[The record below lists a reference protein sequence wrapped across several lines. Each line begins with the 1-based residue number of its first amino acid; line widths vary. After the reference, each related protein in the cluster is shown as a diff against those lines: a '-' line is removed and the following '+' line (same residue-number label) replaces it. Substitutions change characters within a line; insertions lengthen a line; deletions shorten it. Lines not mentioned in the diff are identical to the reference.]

1 MVIFKKAADLQ
12 HFIDTKRAEQSV
24 NLGFVPTMGAL
35 HEGHLTL
42 IEASKKQKC
51 LTVCSI
57 FVNPTQ
63 FNDPEDFKKYPS
75 TLYADT
81 EALLGAGCD
90 ILFIPD
96 ILEIYPNGFDAVK
109 SYSFAYLETIFEGAQ
124 RPGHFQGVGKV
135 VARLLEL
142 VQPQLLFLGQKDAQQ
157 CLVIKELIKQMGWE
171 HKTSVFIVPTIRN
184 EYGLALSSRNLRL
197 SESEQK
203 QALALYQSL
212 QLIKAAK
219 TSNNFECAK
228 QECIALLQQN
238 NCALEYL
245 ALADAASLQPLS
257 DFDTHKDMMV
267 LIAARVGTVRLIDNL
282 FI

>member
-1 MVIFKKAADLQ
+1 
-12 HFIDTKRAEQSV
+12 
-24 NLGFVPTMGAL
+24 
-35 HEGHLTL
+35 
-42 IEASKKQKC
+42 
-51 LTVCSI
+51 
-57 FVNPTQ
+57 VNPTQ

-75 TLYADT
+75 TLTADT

-219 TSNNFECAK
+219 TSNNFERAK

>member
-109 SYSFAYLETIFEGAQ
+109 SFSFAYLETIFEGAQ

-267 LIAARVGTVRLIDNL
+267 LIAARVGAVRLIDNL

>member
-24 NLGFVPTMGAL
+24 KLGFVPTMGAL
-35 HEGHLTL
+35 HEGHLSL

-75 TLYADT
+75 TLTADT

-109 SYSFAYLETIFEGAQ
+109 SFSFAYLETIFEGAQ

-184 EYGLALSSRNLRL
+184 EHGLALSSRNLRL

-257 DFDTHKDMMV
+257 DFDMHKDLMV

>member
-35 HEGHLTL
+35 HEGHLSL

-75 TLYADT
+75 TLTADT

-219 TSNNFECAK
+219 TSNNFERAK

>member
-267 LIAARVGTVRLIDNL
+267 LIAARVGAVRLIDNL

>member
-12 HFIDTKRAEQSV
+12 HFIDTKRAHQSV
-24 NLGFVPTMGAL
+24 KLGFVPTMGAL
-35 HEGHLTL
+35 HEGHLSL

-75 TLYADT
+75 TLDADT

-96 ILEIYPNGFDAVK
+96 ILEIYPDGFDAVK

-142 VQPQLLFLGQKDAQQ
+142 VQPQVLFLGQKDAQQ
-157 CLVIKELIKQMGWE
+157 CLVIKELIKQMNWE
-171 HKTSVFIVPTIRN
+171 HKTSVSIVPTVRN
-184 EYGLALSSRNLRL
+184 EQGLALSSRNLRL
-197 SESEQK
+197 TEAEQK

-219 TSNNFECAK
+219 TSNNFEHAK
-228 QECIALLQQN
+228 QACIALLHQN
-238 NCALEYL
+238 NCELEYL

-257 DFDTHKDMMV
+257 DFDTHKDMMAI
-267 LIAARVGTVRLIDNL
+267 IAARVGAVRLIDNL

>member
-35 HEGHLTL
+35 HEGHLSL

-75 TLYADT
+75 TLSADT

-184 EYGLALSSRNLRL
+184 EHGLALSSRNLRL

-219 TSNNFECAK
+219 TSNNFERAK

>member
-24 NLGFVPTMGAL
+24 KLGFVPTMGAL
-35 HEGHLTL
+35 HEGHLSL

-75 TLYADT
+75 TLTADT
-81 EALLGAGCD
+81 EALLRAGCD

-109 SYSFAYLETIFEGAQ
+109 SFSFAYLETIFEGAQ

-184 EYGLALSSRNLRL
+184 EHGLALSSRNLRL

-219 TSNNFECAK
+219 TSNNFEHAK

-257 DFDTHKDMMV
+257 DFDMHKDMMI
-267 LIAARVGTVRLIDNL
+267 LIAARVGAVRLIDNL

>member
-12 HFIDTKRAEQSV
+12 AFIAMKRSEEPLK
-24 NLGFVPTMGAL
+24 LGFIPTMGAL
-35 HEGHLTL
+35 HEGHLSL
-42 IEASKKQKC
+42 IAAAKKQHC

-75 TLYADT
+75 TLPADT
-81 EALLGAGCD
+81 EALLNAHCD

-96 ILEIYPNGFDAVK
+96 VQEIYPDGFDAVK

-142 VQPQLLFLGQKDAQQ
+142 VQPQYLFLGQKDAQQ
-157 CLVIKELIKQMGWE
+157 CLVIKALIKQMNWE
-171 HKTSVFIVPTIRN
+171 HKTAVVIVPTVRN
-184 EYGLALSSRNLRL
+184 EQGLALSSRNLRL
-197 SESEQK
+197 SEAEQK

-219 TSNNFECAK
+219 SNNNFEHAK
-228 QECIALLQQN
+228 QACIALLQQN
-238 NCALEYL
+238 NCELEYL

-257 DFDTHKDMMV
+257 DFDRQKEMMV
-267 LIAARVGTVRLIDNL
+267 VIAARVGAVRLIDNL
-282 FI
+282 YI

>member
-12 HFIDTKRAEQSV
+12 AFIAMKRSEKPLK
-24 NLGFVPTMGAL
+24 LGFIPTMGAL
-35 HEGHLTL
+35 HEGHLSL
-42 IEASKKQKC
+42 IAAAKKQHC

-75 TLYADT
+75 TLPADT
-81 EALLGAGCD
+81 EALLNAHCD

-96 ILEIYPNGFDAVK
+96 VQEIYPDGFDAVK

-142 VQPQLLFLGQKDAQQ
+142 VQPQYLFLGQKDAQQ
-157 CLVIKELIKQMGWE
+157 CLVIKALIKQMNWE
-171 HKTSVFIVPTIRN
+171 HKTAVVIVPTVRN
-184 EYGLALSSRNLRL
+184 EQGLALSSRNLRL
-197 SESEQK
+197 SEAEQK

-219 TSNNFECAK
+219 SNNNFEHAK
-228 QECIALLQQN
+228 QACIALLQQN
-238 NCALEYL
+238 NCELEYL

-257 DFDTHKDMMV
+257 DFDRQKEMMV
-267 LIAARVGTVRLIDNL
+267 VIAARVGAVRLIDNL
-282 FI
+282 YI